1 MKWIRGDDVMFF
13 KKEIYV
19 TYDMAEYGRI
29 VDALSRACIPYIFST
44 ESPFTA
50 GRSRGVPFVRQ
61 DAAVPY
67 HVYVKR
73 KDYKAAMDVLG
84 LK

>member
-1 MKWIRGDDVMFF
+1 MFW
-13 KKEIYV
+13 KRELCV
-19 TYDMAEYGRI
+19 TYDMAEYGR
-29 VDALSRACIPYIFST
+29 VTEALRQGGIAYTFST
-44 ESPFTA
+44 EPILTA
-50 GRSRGVPFVRQ
+50 GRSRGMPFIRQ

-73 KDYKAAMDVLG
+73 KDYKAAMEVLG

>member
-1 MKWIRGDDVMFF
+1 MIF
-13 KKEIYV
+13 KKEVYV
-19 TYDMAEYGRI
+19 TYDMAECGR
-29 VDALSRACIPYIFST
+29 VTEALRCAGIPYTFSA
-44 ESPFTA
+44 EPPLTA
-50 GRSRGVPFVRQ
+50 GRSRGVPFIRQ

-73 KDYKAAMDVLG
+73 KDYRSAMDVLG

>member
-1 MKWIRGDDVMFF
+1 MIF
-13 KKEIYV
+13 KKEVYV
-19 TYDMAEYGRI
+19 TYDMAEYGR
-29 VDALSRACIPYIFST
+29 VTEALRCAGISYTFST
-44 ESPFTA
+44 EPPLTA
-50 GRSRGVPFVRQ
+50 GRSHGVPFIRQ

-73 KDYKAAMDVLG
+73 KDYRSAMDVLG